1 MQPRGKPWY
10 KKWWAITLAVLASL
24 ILVFF
29 IALVFYFFDLVKI
42 SSQELSNQNLN
53 LNTSN
58 KFTVQTDGNYWIGAA
73 KPKITIIEFGDF
85 NCPNCQNA
93 YPKIREISLKYKNEV
108 KFIFKDY
115 PIYDFSLE
123 LAEAARCA
131 GEQGFFWLMYD
142 KLYQN
147 QGLTNKTQVMGAAE
161 QIGLDT
167 AKFEKCYDDQKYLND
182 IKKDFLEAEKLGLSG
197 TPTWFINGY
206 KIEGDI
212 PYNLFIQI
220 IESLLKK

>member
-1 MQPRGKPWY
+1 MQTGGKPWY
-10 KKWWAITLAVLASL
+10 KKWWAITLAVLTSL
-24 ILVFF
+24 ILVLF
-29 IALVFYFFDLVKI
+29 IALLFYFFNLVKLSRQEI
-42 SSQELSNQNLN
+42 SQNNISLN
-53 LNTSN
+53 ASN
-58 KFTVQTDGNYWIGAA
+58 KFEVSTESNYWIGAA

-85 NCPNCQNA
+85 NCPNCQSA

-147 QGLTNKTQVMGAAE
+147 QGLAAKSQVMEVAG

-167 AKFEKCYDDQKYLND
+167 SKFEKCYDSQKYLEN
-182 IKKDFLEAEKLGLSG
+182 IKKDFQEAEKLGLSG

-212 PYNLFIQI
+212 PYNIFTQI
-220 IESLLKK
+220 VESLLK

>member
-1 MQPRGKPWY
+1 MGG
-10 KKWWAITLAVLASL
+10 LASL
-24 ILVFF
+24 ILVLF
-29 IALVFYFFDLVKI
+29 IALVFYFFNLVKLSRQEI
-42 SSQELSNQNLN
+42 SQNNISLN
-53 LNTSN
+53 ASN
-58 KFTVQTDGNYWIGAA
+58 KFEVSTESNYWIGAA

-85 NCPNCQNA
+85 NCPNCQSA

-147 QGLTNKTQVMGAAE
+147 QGLAAKSQVMEVAG

-167 AKFEKCYDDQKYLND
+167 SKFEKCYDSQKYLEN
-182 IKKDFLEAEKLGLSG
+182 IKKDFQEAEKLGLSG

-212 PYNLFIQI
+212 PYNIFTQI
-220 IESLLKK
+220 VESLLK